1 MFTSSS
7 KSTDELDN
15 DIAQLMKQR
24 LKYKEK
30 DVETITSMGFTR
42 EQAIQSL
49 IENNNK
55 VNVAVHSLIASGGR
69 A

>member
-15 DIAQLMKQR
+15 DIAQLMKLR